1 MTASYSHTANLDALK
16 LDLEVIVSE
25 ADKAVYVKFIGFES
39 LEEADAYATK
49 LTETLPLLLFESEV
63 KH

>member
-1 MTASYSHTANLDALK
+1 MQDALQ

-25 ADKAVYVKFIGFES
+25 DDNSVYVKFNGFGNI
-39 LEEADAYATK
+39 EEADAYATF
-49 LTETLPLLLFESEV
+49 LQDNLPLLLFESEI

>member
-1 MTASYSHTANLDALK
+1 MNIMPSNMQDSLQ

-25 ADKAVYVKFIGFES
+25 DDNSVYVKFNGFGNI
-39 LEEADAYATK
+39 EEADAYATF
-49 LTETLPLLLFESEV
+49 LQDNLPLLLFESEI

>member
-1 MTASYSHTANLDALK
+1 MIVVDIDPQN

-25 ADKAVYVKFIGFES
+25 EDTAVYVKLTGFADMQAADNYAS
-39 LEEADAYATK
+39 YLADA
-49 LTETLPLLLFESEV
+49 LPLLLFESST